1 MLEIEIKVRV
11 PDIVEIRSRILERG
25 GTLSEILT
33 EHDTYYNA
41 PHRDFGVTDEALRL
55 REAGGRSTV
64 TYKGPKNTILGSKI
78 REELNLE
85 ILASRCFDS
94 IVTRLGFI
102 PVAIVRKMREYY
114 RYEDFTISLD
124 QVENLGDF
132 VEIELITADDAAG
145 AAGRVDAL
153 AKEIGV
159 TGERITASYLELLL
173 SRPSG
178 V

>member
-11 PDIVEIRSRILERG
+11 TDIGTIRDQILACG
-25 GTLSEILT
+25 GALSETLA

-55 REAGGRSTV
+55 RQTGVRSTI

-85 ILASRCFDS
+85 ISDPESFDR
-94 IVTRLGFI
+94 IVTSLGFV
-102 PVAIVRKMREYY
+102 PVAVVRKQREYY
-114 RYEDFTISLD
+114 QCEDFTISLD
-124 QVENLGDF
+124 QVEGLGNF
-132 VEIELITADDAAG
+132 VEIELITKNNAEEAA
-145 AAGRVDAL
+145 ARVDRM
-153 AKEIGV
+153 AKRMNV

-173 SRPSG
+173 SKP
-178 V
+178 